1 MILRIAWHLKSKNFN
16 MKNYFKILP
25 ILFLSLF
32 IISCD
37 DNNDDECDFSRIN
50 SAPVITNNS
59 DEYIIMKENQ
69 TYAFTV
75 NANDV
80 DGDDLNFEINGQ
92 DDGGEYTSDSTFF
105 NATYLITID
114 KWTGVVTFNEAP
126 DYENPQDIDRDNIYR
141 ITITVEDGDG
151 NYCSANGVLST
162 TKTFEI
168 KVIK

>member
-1 MILRIAWHLKSKNFN
+1 MSKFSFYILALAF
-16 MKNYFKILP
+16 ILT
-25 ILFLSLF
+25 
-32 IISCD
+32 SC
-37 DNNDDECDFSRIN
+37 NQEDECDFSKIN

-75 NANDV
+75 NASDE
-80 DGDDLNFEINGQ
+80 DGDDLYFDINGEE
-92 DDGGEYTSDSTFF
+92 DGGEFTSDSTFF

-151 NYCSANGVLST
+151 NYCSANGMLST
-162 TKTFEI
+162 TKTFAI
-168 KVIK
+168 KVIKDTSN

>member
-1 MILRIAWHLKSKNFN
+1 MNFN
-16 MKNYFKILP
+16 MNKFSGCILVLTY
-25 ILFLSLF
+25 ILA
-32 IISCD
+32 SCD
-37 DNNDDECDFSRIN
+37 VDDECDFTKIN

-75 NANDV
+75 NANDE
-80 DGDDLNFEINGQ
+80 DGDDLYFDINGKE
-92 DDGGEYTSDSTFF
+92 DGGEFTSDSTFF

-151 NYCSANGVLST
+151 NYCSANGMLST
-162 TKTFEI
+162 TKTFAI
-168 KVIK
+168 KVIKDTSN